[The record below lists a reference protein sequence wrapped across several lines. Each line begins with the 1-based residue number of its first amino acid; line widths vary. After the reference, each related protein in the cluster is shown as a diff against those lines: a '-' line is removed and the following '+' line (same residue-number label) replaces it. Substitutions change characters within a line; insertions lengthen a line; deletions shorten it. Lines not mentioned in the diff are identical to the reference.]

1 MRCIGGETLEKG
13 AEFSGLCRHL
23 RREVVL
29 LCGVGAEVI
38 ELLTAADAVDAGAG
52 AVVRDVFEGAA
63 AQGIARAF
71 ECLGHEGVAADGAAA
86 QQGRMML

>member
-1 MRCIGGETLEKG
+1 MRRSGCHGLEDA
-13 AEFSGLCRHL
+13 AEFSGLFRHL

-71 ECLGHEGVAADGAAA
+71 ECLGHEGVAAGGAAA
-86 QQGRMML
+86 QQGRMIL